1 MSHLS
6 YVELVGGLRSVYA
19 ACDEPKPGDCFQNC
33 LHVSLLQSFLGER
46 LWQHPAE
53 LQSVPCSQL
62 DRVGSSL
69 MEEPTDS
76 ETAER
81 QAPVSPQAP
90 EVKRRAST
98 VGQAL
103 MFVAA
108 LFWGSNP
115 AALRYLYTSP
125 GPPDAAVLSAAQTG
139 LAAIILLTLSQSLK
153 AWRARRTLRRL
164 QQKDALVSPDSD
176 RQKLITQP
184 ASGQAEAVTDQH
196 AEHGSGALAE
206 SAPLHV
212 AITESKQYSVSS
224 QDKLDSRDRPAQVQI
239 TSEGPATPSHDLEA
253 GRSLSASSS
262 PTTTLSV
269 ESVTAA
275 KSTIRQQIAR
285 LLNWSTDDVRIAGL
299 ELGMLT
305 FTANAVT
312 IIGFALATASRGA
325 FLLRSSIVSTPILST
340 LAGIA
345 VGRPMWGGAIL
356 GFTGS
361 VLISTDPVDTS
372 VPATQ
377 SDTYISHVSV
387 VGDLLIVCA
396 AVLWSG
402 VMVRQSRH
410 AVNFSATDLV
420 AVKLTVMACLSFVW
434 LIADIAHKVLIGQE
448 AVSVWAGFRNPVA
461 WLVLLWPAVGPWST
475 AEIAQVEAQ
484 SRISAS
490 HGQIIL
496 AIDPLLSVAFAGLVN
511 PAEQHLGV
519 RGWFGGGM
527 LVLACLVA
535 SQGESLP
542 VH

>member
-1 MSHLS
+1 M
-6 YVELVGGLRSVYA
+6 A
-19 ACDEPKPGDCFQNC
+19 EPDAEP
-33 LHVSLLQSFLGER
+33 GER
-46 LWQHPAE
+46 
-53 LQSVPCSQL
+53 QL
-62 DRVGSSL
+62 
-69 MEEPTDS
+69 PTPQTL
-76 ETAER
+76 ET
-81 QAPVSPQAP
+81 
-90 EVKRRAST
+90 KKRAST

-153 AWRARRTLRRL
+153 AWRARRAMRRL
-164 QQKDALVSPDSD
+164 QQKESPDSD

-184 ASGQAEAVTDQH
+184 ASHAAAPLTEQQAAD
-196 AEHGSGALAE
+196 GPGALAE
-206 SAPLHV
+206 AAPLRIVTAALRSH
-212 AITESKQYSVSS
+212 SS
-224 QDKLDSRDRPAQVQI
+224 GSLQDKAVSKEQSAQMQAD
-239 TSEGPATPSHDLEA
+239 TEAPTTPSHDLEA
-253 GRSLSASSS
+253 GRSLSTPSSS
-262 PTTTLSV
+262 TTLNV
-269 ESVTAA
+269 ESVTAG
-275 KSTIRQQIAR
+275 KSSIRYHIAR
-285 LLNWSTDDVRIAGL
+285 LLNWSTEDVRIAGL

-345 VGRPMWGGAIL
+345 VGKPMWGGAAL
-356 GFTGS
+356 GFAGS

-372 VPATQ
+372 APATQ
-377 SDTYISHVSV
+377 SDTYISHVSI

-434 LIADIAHKVLIGQE
+434 LITDIVHKVAIGKG
-448 AVSVWAGFRNPVA
+448 AISVWAGFQNPVA

-511 PAEQHLGV
+511 PAEQHLGI

>member
-1 MSHLS
+1 M
-6 YVELVGGLRSVYA
+6 A
-19 ACDEPKPGDCFQNC
+19 EP
-33 LHVSLLQSFLGER
+33 SE
-46 LWQHPAE
+46 
-53 LQSVPCSQL
+53 
-62 DRVGSSL
+62 
-69 MEEPTDS
+69 S

-81 QAPVSPQAP
+81 QTPSPIQA
-90 EVKRRAST
+90 ETKRRAST

-153 AWRARRTLRRL
+153 AWRARRNMRRL
-164 QQKDALVSPDSD
+164 QQKDSLLALDSD
-176 RQKLITQP
+176 RQKLINQPASHGVAPVTDTQP
-184 ASGQAEAVTDQH
+184 A
-196 AEHGSGALAE
+196 
-206 SAPLHV
+206 
-212 AITESKQYSVSS
+212 VSS
-224 QDKLDSRDRPAQVQI
+224 DDLSESLPLRVTTASSRSLSGSLQGKHDSKDQPAQVQAG
-239 TSEGPATPSHDLEA
+239 TEGPATPSHDVEA
-253 GRSLSASSS
+253 GHSLSASST
-262 PTTTLSV
+262 PTITLNV
-269 ESVTAA
+269 ESVASQ
-275 KSTIRQQIAR
+275 KSTLRYQIAR
-285 LLNWSTDDVRIAGL
+285 LLNWSTDDVRVAGL

-305 FTANAVT
+305 FTANAAT

-345 VGRPMWGGAIL
+345 VGKPMWGGAVL

-361 VLISTDPVDTS
+361 VLISTDPVDTT

-377 SDTYISHVSV
+377 SDTYISHVSI

-396 AVLWSG
+396 AVMWSG

-434 LIADIAHKVLIGQE
+434 LIADIVHKVLIGKG
-448 AVSVWAGFRNPVA
+448 AISVWAGFRDPIA

-496 AIDPLLSVAFAGLVN
+496 AVDPLLSVAFAGLVN
-511 PAEQHLGV
+511 PAEQHLGI
-519 RGWFGGGM
+519 RGWFGGAM

-542 VH
+542 AH

>member
-1 MSHLS
+1 M
-6 YVELVGGLRSVYA
+6 A
-19 ACDEPKPGDCFQNC
+19 EPAN
-33 LHVSLLQSFLGER
+33 S
-46 LWQHPAE
+46 A
-53 LQSVPCSQL
+53 
-62 DRVGSSL
+62 
-69 MEEPTDS
+69 
-76 ETAER
+76 TAER
-81 QAPVSPQAP
+81 QA
-90 EVKRRAST
+90 ETKKTAST
-98 VGQAL
+98 IGQAL

-153 AWRARRTLRRL
+153 AWRARRNMRRL
-164 QQKDALVSPDSD
+164 QQKDSLLSPDSD
-176 RQKLITQP
+176 RQKLITAP
-184 ASGQAEAVTDQH
+184 ASHEGVSVADAQPVITPDD
-196 AEHGSGALAE
+196 LAE
-206 SAPLHV
+206 SRPLRI
-212 AITESKQYSVSS
+212 ATASSRSNSGSLQSKQDS
-224 QDKLDSRDRPAQVQI
+224 LDQPAQMQAG
-239 TSEGPATPSHDLEA
+239 TEGPATPSHDVEA
-253 GRSLSASSS
+253 GHSISASSTPS
-262 PTTTLSV
+262 TTLNV
-269 ESVTAA
+269 ESTASHR
-275 KSTIRQQIAR
+275 STIRYHIAR

-340 LAGIA
+340 LAGIS
-345 VGRPMWGGAIL
+345 VGKPMWGGALL

-361 VLISTDPVDTS
+361 VLISTDPVDSTI
-372 VPATQ
+372 PATQ
-377 SDTYISHVSV
+377 SSTYISHVSI
-387 VGDLLIVCA
+387 VGDLLIICA
-396 AVLWSG
+396 AILWSG

-434 LIADIAHKVLIGQE
+434 LIADIVHKVLIGKG
-448 AVSVWAGFRNPVA
+448 AISVWAGFRNPVA

-511 PAEQHLGV
+511 PAEQHLGI

-542 VH
+542 SH